1 MTEAILFGDVEQMQ
15 IDWLAATLPNYGYTG
30 IKVSSQVDKANPSV
44 RVLGTGGQRRN
55 LVVDT
60 PTLVW
65 EAWHKTETG
74 SIAAGSDD
82 AGADRHTP
90 GPDRRRNVHLLR
102 RPRHSSELPGPG
114 VIPRPLHVLRVSLDP
129 GIRPAVTS
137 STSPSR
143 GHCTTAWK
151 GQTIMA
157 NTAANVIVGKPAVT
171 GGILTGD
178 TASVTLPTDAVT
190 GLDTDLLPTGY
201 ISSDGL
207 TQAIGADTNEI
218 KAWGGDIVRRVQ
230 TSHDVTYQFTMI
242 ETNGVTL
249 GTYYGDANVS
259 GANVQIKAGDSPI
272 KVFVFE
278 VADGNKKVRVV
289 VPNGQVTDRGD
300 VVFNNEDSVGYNVT
314 VTAYPDANGVKAY
327 LYSSGIPA
335 SANVAPT
342 LVSTDTA
349 TALAA
354 GGGQVLLSGSNF
366 TGVTAVKFGTTSSAS
381 FKVVND
387 NKIVADIPAHTAGS
401 APITVVNST
410 GTSNA
415 LAFTY
420 S

>member
-1 MTEAILFGDVEQMQ
+1 
-15 IDWLAATLPNYGYTG
+15 
-30 IKVSSQVDKANPSV
+30 
-44 RVLGTGGQRRN
+44 
-55 LVVDT
+55 
-60 PTLVW
+60 
-65 EAWHKTETG
+65 
-74 SIAAGSDD
+74 
-82 AGADRHTP
+82 
-90 GPDRRRNVHLLR
+90 
-102 RPRHSSELPGPG
+102 
-114 VIPRPLHVLRVSLDP
+114 
-129 GIRPAVTS
+129 
-137 STSPSR
+137 
-143 GHCTTAWK
+143 
-151 GQTIMA
+151 MA

-242 ETNGVTL
+242 ETNSVTL

-342 LVSTDTA
+342 IVSIDTA

-366 TGVTAVKFGTTSSAS
+366 TGVTAVKFGTTNSAS

-415 LAFTY
+415 VAFTY

>member
-1 MTEAILFGDVEQMQ
+1 
-15 IDWLAATLPNYGYTG
+15 
-30 IKVSSQVDKANPSV
+30 
-44 RVLGTGGQRRN
+44 
-55 LVVDT
+55 
-60 PTLVW
+60 
-65 EAWHKTETG
+65 
-74 SIAAGSDD
+74 
-82 AGADRHTP
+82 
-90 GPDRRRNVHLLR
+90 
-102 RPRHSSELPGPG
+102 
-114 VIPRPLHVLRVSLDP
+114 
-129 GIRPAVTS
+129 
-137 STSPSR
+137 
-143 GHCTTAWK
+143 
-151 GQTIMA
+151 MA

-342 LVSTDTA
+342 IVSTDTSG
-349 TALAA
+349 ALAA

-366 TGVTAVKFGTTSSAS
+366 TGVTAVKFGTTNSAS

-415 LAFTY
+415 VAFTY